1 MKFLLTVLQWI
12 FSLFAG
18 SVILAG
24 LINGQIWVALV
35 ALLAFVVVFPPIQR
49 KLETKLAFL
58 KPKVLKLLAGFILTI
73 VALMMTPASAK
84 AQLCQAPVAGKC
96 AQHESELNVD
106 QAESAYVV
114 ARLPNASAG
123 QEATLELTYVGS
135 EGNAEAADTEAA
147 NPDDDTPP
155 ADDPVAADGEA
166 IDPEAAEAAAP
177 DTSASAVV
185 YTATQG
191 LADGQA
197 QFELPLASLPIGAYS
212 IGIVAGDDDVTGAFE
227 LIGNPPRLNSVAVC
241 SALAHDTCASSD
253 GHYLEDSVETIYVT
267 GAPQH
272 IRSEIPVTVGISY
285 VSVPGSSSVLNTVST
300 TLSPGAT
307 GFKAEVPLP
316 ALAVGSYEV
325 SLSSTAQ
332 DFLTQTD
339 TFAVWPSSDTLASA
353 ASGTLS
359 SDTTQLSSL
368 KVCEKTL
375 TPEEYEAII
384 SEQGPDELE
393 AKQSDRCGEAQ
404 SSFAVGTQTVNADVE
419 IGSRFTRPEGNLP
432 LTFIWRYSPE
442 QSTPFVEIASG
453 TVDVTPDTGTYL
465 YTLTAGEAGYEAGN
479 YDLIVFLG
487 TNSARPLRYSF
498 TVE

>member
-24 LINGQIWVALV
+24 LINGQILVALV
-35 ALLAFVVVFPPIQR
+35 AILAFVAVFPPIQR

-58 KPKVLKLLAGFILTI
+58 KPKALKLLAGFILTI
-73 VALMMTPASAK
+73 VALMMTPTSAK
-84 AQLCQAPVAGKC
+84 AQLCQAPVDGKC

-114 ARLPNASAG
+114 ARLPDASAG

-135 EGNAEAADTEAA
+135 DDAAEAADTKAA
-147 NPDDDTPP
+147 NPDDETSP
-155 ADDPVAADGEA
+155 ADNSAAADGEA
-166 IDPEAAEAAAP
+166 TDPEATEATAP

-191 LADGQA
+191 LTDGQA

-212 IGIVAGDDDVTGAFE
+212 IDIIAGDDDVTGSFE

-241 SALAHDTCASSD
+241 SALAQDTCASSD
-253 GHYLEDSVETIYVT
+253 GHYVEDSVETIYVT

-285 VSVPGSSSVLNTVST
+285 VSMPGSSSVLNTVSI

-307 GFKAEVPLP
+307 GFKAEVSLP
-316 ALAVGSYEV
+316 SLAVGSYEV
-325 SLSSTAQ
+325 SLSSTSQ
-332 DFLTQTD
+332 DFLAQTD

-393 AKQSDRCGEAQ
+393 AKQSDRCGEAP

-419 IGSRFTRPEGNLP
+419 IGSRFSRPEGNLP

-442 QSTPFVEIASG
+442 QNTPFVEIASG

>member
-1 MKFLLTVLQWI
+1 M
-12 FSLFAG
+12 
-18 SVILAG
+18 
-24 LINGQIWVALV
+24 
-35 ALLAFVVVFPPIQR
+35 
-49 KLETKLAFL
+49 
-58 KPKVLKLLAGFILTI
+58 
-73 VALMMTPASAK
+73 
-84 AQLCQAPVAGKC
+84 
-96 AQHESELNVD
+96 D

-123 QEATLELTYVGS
+123 QDATLELTYVGS
-135 EGNAEAADTEAA
+135 DDAAEAADTEAA
-147 NPDDDTPP
+147 NADDETPP

-166 IDPEAAEAAAP
+166 TDPEATDPEATEAAAP
-177 DTSASAVV
+177 DTSDGNAVV

-191 LADGQA
+191 LTDGQA

-212 IGIVAGDDDVTGAFE
+212 IDIIAGDDDVTGSFE

-241 SALAHDTCASSD
+241 SALAEDTCASSD
-253 GHYLEDSVETIYVT
+253 GHYVEDSVETIYVT

-285 VSVPGSSSVLNTVST
+285 VSMPGSSSVLNTVST

-307 GFKAEVPLP
+307 GFKAEVSLP
-316 ALAVGSYEV
+316 SLAVGSYEV
-325 SLSSTAQ
+325 SLSSTSQ
-332 DFLTQTD
+332 DFLAQTD

-359 SDTTQLSSL
+359 DDTTQLSSL

-393 AKQSDRCGEAQ
+393 AKQSDRCGEGQ

-442 QSTPFVEIASG
+442 QSTPFVEIASD

-487 TNSARPLRYSF
+487 TNSARPLRYAF
-498 TVE
+498 VVE